1 MVASAAETRVVPQG
15 VPEWRVIAGDLAAG
29 ATAGGA
35 VEMALYP
42 IDTIKTRLQAM
53 TRCEKR
59 VSPAIKL
66 TSG

>member
-1 MVASAAETRVVPQG
+1 VQEVATVASSASEARVIPAG

-42 IDTIKTRLQAM
+42 IDTIKT
-53 TRCEKR
+53 
-59 VSPAIKL
+59 
-66 TSG
+66 